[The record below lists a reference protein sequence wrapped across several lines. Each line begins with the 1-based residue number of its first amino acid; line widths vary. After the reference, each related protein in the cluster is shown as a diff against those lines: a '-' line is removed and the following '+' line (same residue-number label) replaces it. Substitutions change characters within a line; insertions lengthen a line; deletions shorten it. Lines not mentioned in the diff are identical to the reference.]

1 VTILRRRAAFA
12 LILALAGC
20 GGDARDEGVAQD
32 VTLREFTGCGE
43 LEAYIRERSLREMN
57 AQIDELIRQGPPGFR
72 GGPVPTGP
80 LPNGPVAVP
89 APAPTP
95 GPTDFTTTNTQER
108 GVDEPD
114 FVKND
119 GRRIFVLHGNALI
132 ETAAWPPDQARIRG
146 ATELEGADGQML
158 LDGNRAAVFSPADI
172 GPAFERA
179 GLAVDGGDRPGP
191 YGYPYGYPTGQK
203 LTVLDVSS
211 APGRVLYELY
221 VEGGYVTARRV
232 GPSIRMVTT
241 GSLRAPLLKFYPE
254 DPAAWRNESAWRSAL
269 EDIRA
274 ANAAAIRA
282 HPMEKWLPRMVEA
295 FDGGAP
301 RALGVECGQY
311 RATSGPVA
319 LGWSTVSTI
328 HLGRLADGARHTSI
342 LNRTDAVY
350 ASRDDLYVTQSH
362 WWRPGTDGGA
372 HTYVHAFDIASDP
385 LRARYVASGG
395 VAGQPLNQFSMDED
409 RGAFRLATTRTAF
422 DPSGRATTSN
432 DVYVLRAEGG
442 RLRVVG
448 ELKGLA
454 AGERI
459 FSARFEGPRGYVVTF
474 RQVDPLFTLDLSD
487 PSRPR
492 AVGELKVPGFSTY
505 LHPMGED
512 DILAIG
518 REVVERPQG
527 PVVSGV
533 ALQVFDVSD
542 FANPRLLHKHV
553 LGASGSSSDALY
565 DHKAFNFFAA
575 RALLGIPYSDW
586 GGPGRAFRSSLD
598 VFRVTAAGGIAP
610 LGSVDHS
617 DLVASGTSSGH
628 GWSPYVRRSV
638 MIDDFVYSISSGG
651 IKVSSVGDFRSVAVV
666 PFPPLPPQPV
676 FPLRLPPR

>member
-1 VTILRRRAAFA
+1 MPRRAAAFGFV
-12 LILALAGC
+12 LALAAC
-20 GGDARDEGVAQD
+20 GDDPGDEGVAQD

-43 LEAYIRERSLREMN
+43 LEAYIRDRALREMN

-72 GGPVPTGP
+72 DVPLPTGP
-80 LPNGPVAVP
+80 VTGAP
-89 APAPTP
+89 APAPVP
-95 GPTDFTTTNTQER
+95 GEPSDFTTTNTQER

-146 ATELEGADGQML
+146 ATELEGTAGQML
-158 LDGNRAAVFSPADI
+158 LDGDRAAVFSPADI
-172 GPAFERA
+172 GPAFERT
-179 GLAVDGGDRPGP
+179 GLAIDTGGRPGP
-191 YGYPYGYPTGQK
+191 YGYPNGLK

-254 DPAAWRNESAWRSAL
+254 DPAAWRNESAWRRAL
-269 EDIRA
+269 EDLRA
-274 ANAAAIRA
+274 GNAARIRA
-282 HPMEKWLPRMVEA
+282 HPLDKWLPRMVEA

-301 RALGVECGQY
+301 RALGVECGRY
-311 RATSGPVA
+311 RATSGPVE
-319 LGWSTVSTI
+319 LGWTTVSTI
-328 HLGRLADGARHTSI
+328 HLGRLGDGARHVSI
-342 LNRTDAVY
+342 LNRTAAVY
-350 ASRDDLYVTQSH
+350 ASRDALYVTQAH
-362 WWRPGTDGGA
+362 WWRAGTDGGA
-372 HTYVHAFDIASDP
+372 HTYVHAFDIASDAS
-385 LRARYVASGG
+385 RARYVASGG
-395 VAGQPLNQFSMDED
+395 VPGQPLNQFSMDED
-409 RGAFRLATTRTAF
+409 RGFFRVATTRTAF
-422 DPSGRATTSN
+422 DPGGRATTSN
-432 DVYVLRAEGG
+432 DVYVLRVEGT

-448 ELKGLA
+448 ELRGLA

-459 FSARFEGPRGYVVTF
+459 FSARFEGPRGYIVTF
-474 RQVDPLFTLDLSD
+474 RQIDPLFTLDLSD

-512 DILAIG
+512 HVLAIG
-518 REVVERPQG
+518 REVVDRPQG
-527 PVVSGV
+527 PALAGV

-542 FANPRLLHKHV
+542 FADPRLLHKHV
-553 LGASGSSSDALY
+553 LGTAGSSSDALY

-586 GGPGRAFRSSLD
+586 AGPGRAFRSSLD

-617 DLVASGTSSGH
+617 DLVAPGTSGY
-628 GWSPYVRRSV
+628 GWTPYVRRSV
-638 MIDDFVYSISSGG
+638 MIEDFVYSISSGG
-651 IKVSSVGDFRSVAVV
+651 LKVSAGDFRTVAVL
-666 PFPPLPPQPV
+666 PFPPLPPPPF
-676 FPLRLPPR
+676 FPLPAPR